1 MGPLASMLGNKDGT
15 PQVVRA
21 RAPVWRTVLA
31 VGAVL
36 VGVFA
41 CYVIYELG
49 RYNAGYDRQAVAQQR
64 TELEVRIEHLEKDN
78 REMRTKLAE
87 LDTFRVGRANEQAE
101 VARAMGELQAQ
112 VARETQELAFY
123 RGVVAQGAAS
133 IGVKIEKLRITAG
146 TRQGGFIVHLSL
158 LRTGRA
164 DAEATGT
171 LEFTLDG
178 TLGGAAHTLD
188 FAALTPQHAHELRY
202 SFRYFQ
208 NIDQEVL
215 IPPGF
220 KPEQLSV
227 AVSSGKKDIAP
238 LSQTFLWTVESVP

>member
-1 MGPLASMLGNKDGT
+1 MLGQQEGT
-15 PQVVRA
+15 PQVVRQ
-21 RAPVWRTVLA
+21 RAPAWRTALTVA
-31 VGAVL
+31 AVL
-36 VGVFA
+36 VGLFA
-41 CYVIYELG
+41 FYVIYELG
-49 RYNAGYDRQAVAQQR
+49 RYNAGYDRQAVAQR
-64 TELEVRIEHLEKDN
+64 YTELEVKIEHLEKAN

-112 VARETQELAFY
+112 VAREAQELAFY

-133 IGVKIEKLRITAG
+133 IGVKIEKLRVTPG
-146 TRQGGFIVHLSL
+146 TRAGGFIVHLSL
-158 LRTGRA
+158 LRTGKA
-164 DAEATGT
+164 DAEVSGT
-171 LEFTLDG
+171 VEFTLDG

-188 FAALTPQHAHELRY
+188 FAALTPQHVHELRY

-215 IPPGF
+215 IPANF

-227 AVSSGKKDIAP
+227 AVTSGKRDIAP
-238 LSQTFLWTVESVP
+238 LSQTFLWKVESAL